1 MTAKEYLGQAYRLD
15 QRINADLE
23 EVARLREMANSISS
37 PSWEEKPG
45 GTRPTEPH
53 WARCIYKII
62 DLERHIDEE
71 VDKLVDLKAQIRTV
85 IDALPNKDE
94 QTVLR
99 YRCLLNYT
107 FEKIGD
113 LMCADKSTAWYWYNR
128 ALKHVVLPENPI
140 EI

>member
-1 MTAKEYLGQAYRLD
+1 MNAKEYLSQAYRLD
-15 QRINADLE
+15 QRINANLE
-23 EVARLREMANSISS
+23 EVARLREMASCISS
-37 PSWEEKPG
+37 SSWDEKVAR
-45 GTRPTEPH
+45 TRPTDPPYVN
-53 WARCIYKII
+53 CLYKII
-62 DLERHIDEE
+62 DLEKHIDAE

-113 LMCADKSTAWYWYNR
+113 LMCTDKSTAWYWYNR
-128 ALKHVVLPENPI
+128 ALEHIVLPENPI
-140 EI
+140 KI

>member
-45 GTRPTEPH
+45 GTHPTEPH
-53 WARCIYKII
+53 WVRCIYKII

-71 VDKLVDLKAQIRTV
+71 VDKLVELKKQIRGV
-85 IDALPNKDE
+85 IDAVPDKDE

-113 LMCADKSTAWYWYNR
+113 LMCADKTTAIRWYHK
-128 ALKHVVLPENPI
+128 ALNHVVVPEDAI
-140 EI
+140 TI

>member
-1 MTAKEYLGQAYRLD
+1 MNAKEYLSQAYRLD

-23 EVARLREMANSISS
+23 EVARLREMASCISS
-37 PSWEEKPG
+37 SSWDEKVAR
-45 GTRPTEPH
+45 TRPTDPPYVN
-53 WARCIYKII
+53 CLYKII
-62 DLERHIDEE
+62 DLEKHIDAE

-85 IDALPNKDE
+85 IDALPDKDE

-113 LMCADKSTAWYWYNR
+113 LMCADKGTAFRWYNR
-128 ALKHVVLPENPI
+128 ALTHVVVPENPI
-140 EI
+140 TI